1 MARDIK
7 GALFIDKARALAAGR
22 MTSTML
28 DLALDMQLFRKLHER
43 QVTLA
48 ELAQL
53 LDLPIWS
60 ARVMAQFLCREGMLI
75 YRDKK
80 LANAPEAAPFL
91 VQENREL
98 AELRSV
104 CRFSRS
110 KESLRQVLLDPPVED
125 GYERLTPEQ
134 YFIGHNV
141 RRVMWG
147 EQLSEIYSFKGHRV
161 LLDVGGGSGGILI
174 GVRKHNPHL
183 RCILFDLPT
192 TAEFARRCIAE
203 AGESELIQFVGGSF
217 LDGDLPRGADV
228 ALLSN
233 VVHNW
238 TPEQDVGI
246 LARIHDALEPGGTL
260 MVKEAFFEDDWTGH
274 IEPLFQA
281 FFMGRDTWQP
291 TYGEVEEM
299 MREAGFVD
307 LERRFDIFGLVIGRK
322 PVPAPAAGGK
332 M

>member
-1 MARDIK
+1 MARDIE
-7 GALFIDKARALAAGR
+7 GALFIDQARALAAGK

-28 DLALDMQLFRKLHER
+28 ELALDMQLFRKLAAQR
-43 QVTLA
+43 VTLA

-60 ARVMAQFLCREGMLI
+60 ARIMAQFLCREKMLI
-75 YRDKK
+75 YQGGRI
-80 LANAPEAAPFL
+80 ANVPAAMPFL
-91 VQENREL
+91 VQENRDL

-104 CRFSRS
+104 FRVQRS
-110 KESLRQVLLDPPVED
+110 KEYLRQVLLDPPVED

-134 YFIGHNV
+134 YFIGNNV

-147 EQLSEIYSFKGHRV
+147 EQLAEIYSFKGHRV

-174 GVRKHNPHL
+174 GVRKQNPHL

-192 TAEFARRCIAE
+192 TAAFARRCIAE
-203 AGESELIQFVGGSF
+203 AGEDELIEFVGGSF
-217 LDGDLPRGADV
+217 LAGDLPRGADV

-238 TPEQDVGI
+238 TPEQDLGI
-246 LARIHDALEPGGTL
+246 LAKIYDALEPGGTL

-274 IEPLFQA
+274 MEPIFQA

-291 TYGEVEEM
+291 TYGEVEAM
-299 MREAGFVD
+299 MREVGFLD

-322 PVPAPAAGGK
+322 QARPAPGDI
-332 M
+332 